1 MARSAADFE
10 PPGFHPRRPGLLR
23 PVPIDNAGHA
33 GPTRAQTMSA
43 TWRRTG
49 HGLYLPA
56 HLDADS
62 LEQRLVEIG
71 TALPSE
77 SGITGWAALAWLR
90 TRWADGTGADGRDL
104 PVPILVPNH
113 RTRSRPGVLI
123 SAEKI
128 RPGEIRTVDGLPIT
142 SPLRSVCFEA
152 RHAPSVTDAVRWLD
166 IALAADHVS
175 LEELA
180 AYQGTLTAW
189 TGVPQLRDAI
199 ALADENSWSPME
211 TEMRLQW
218 VLKLGIA
225 TAVANHPVFD
235 ADGSFVGTPDLIDLE
250 AGVAGEYDGSL
261 HLPGVQRAKDIRREG
276 LFRRVGLEYVTMTAV
291 DRRDPTDFLQRT
303 IDAQARAR
311 HLTRRWTVDPP
322 AWWIPTT
329 TVAARRALTAAQR
342 KRCLRR
348 QAG

>member
-1 MARSAADFE
+1 MAVSAADFV
-10 PPGFHPRRPGLLR
+10 PPKFHPRRPALLR
-23 PVPIDNAGHA
+23 PVPIDKAGRA

-43 TWRRTG
+43 GWRRTG

-56 HLDADS
+56 RLHTDS

-71 TALPSE
+71 TALPAE

-128 RPGEIRTVDGLPIT
+128 RPGEIRAVDGLPIT

-152 RHAPSVTDAVRWLD
+152 RHARSLIEAVRWLD

-180 AYQGTLTAW
+180 TYQETLTAW
-189 TGVPQLRDAI
+189 TGAPQLRDAI
-199 ALADENSWSPME
+199 GLADENSWSPME

-218 VLKLGIA
+218 VLQLGIT
-225 TAVANHPVFD
+225 TAANHPVFD
-235 ADGSFVGTPDLIDLE
+235 ANGSFVGTPDLIDLE
-250 AGVAGEYDGSL
+250 AGVAGEYDGTL
-261 HLPGVQRAKDIRREG
+261 HLPGLQRAKDIRREG
-276 LFRRVGLEYVTMTAV
+276 LFRRVGLEYVTMTAA
-291 DRRDPTDFLQRT
+291 DRRDPADFLQRT
-303 IDAQARAR
+303 IDARARAR
-311 HLTRRWTVDPP
+311 HLTRRWTIEPP
-322 AWWIPTT
+322 PWWTPTT
-329 TVAARRALTAAQR
+329 TVAARRALTTMQR
-342 KRCLRR
+342 ERYLRR

>member
-1 MARSAADFE
+1 
-10 PPGFHPRRPGLLR
+10 
-23 PVPIDNAGHA
+23 
-33 GPTRAQTMSA
+33 MSA

>member
-1 MARSAADFE
+1 
-10 PPGFHPRRPGLLR
+10 
-23 PVPIDNAGHA
+23 
-33 GPTRAQTMSA
+33 MSA
-43 TWRRTG
+43 SWRRTG

-56 HLDADS
+56 CLDADS

-113 RTRSRPGVLI
+113 RTRDRPGVLI

-128 RPGEIRTVDGLPIT
+128 RPGEIRAVDGLPIT

-152 RHAPSVTDAVRWLD
+152 RHARSLTDAVRWLD

-175 LEELA
+175 PQELA
-180 AYQGTLTAW
+180 AYQKTLTAW
-189 TGVPQLRDAI
+189 TGVPRLREAI

-218 VLKLGIA
+218 VLGLGIT
-225 TAVANHPVFD
+225 TAVTNRPVFD
-235 ADGSFVGTPDLIDLE
+235 ASGSFVGTPDLIDLE

-276 LFRRVGLEYVTMTAV
+276 LFRRVGLEYVTMTAA
-291 DRRDPTDFLQRT
+291 DRRDPADFLQRT
-303 IDAQARAR
+303 LDAQARAR

-322 AWWIPTT
+322 AWWVPTT
-329 TVAARRALTAAQR
+329 TVAARRALTTAQR
-342 KRCLRR
+342 ERYVRR